1 MMLIAVICCLL
12 VVGLLMMRGN
22 ELFLISVRNGKVLV
36 VRGRVPVSLLQDF
49 REIVNRP
56 TVKRGT
62 IKARKTEYGTQIFV
76 SGDIDEGREQRM
88 RNTFQFYPAS
98 KLRSAPIDKERTMG
112 QLTGIVWLAWILDRS
127 NHG

>member
-1 MMLIAVICCLL
+1 MLIAVICCLV

-22 ELFLISVRNGKVLV
+22 ELFLISVRDGKVLV
-36 VRGRVPVSLLQDF
+36 VRGRVPVSLLQDL

-62 IKARKTEYGTQIFV
+62 IKARKTEYGAQISA

-88 RNTFQFYPAS
+88 RNTFQLYPAS
-98 KLRSAPIDKERTMG
+98 KLRSAPIDKQRTMG
-112 QLTGIVWLAWILDRS
+112 QVTGIVWLAWMLDRS